1 MIYLITMF
9 VSSIIS
15 IISIIII
22 RIIFQLFSF
31 TLVFIIAVNLFYH
44 MMNETDKYFYFL
56 DTNSMIF
63 VYFRG
68 SMNSL

>member
-1 MIYLITMF
+1 MS
-9 VSSIIS
+9 VSSIF
-15 IISIIII
+15 SIIII
-22 RIIFQLFSF
+22 RIIFQVFTF

-44 MMNETDKYFYFL
+44 MMDETDRYFL

-68 SMNSL
+68 RMNVL

>member
-1 MIYLITMF
+1 MIYLITMS
-9 VSSIIS
+9 VSSIF
-15 IISIIII
+15 SIIII
-22 RIIFQLFSF
+22 RIIFQVFTF

-44 MMNETDKYFYFL
+44 MMDETDKYFYFL

-68 SMNSL
+68 SMNVL

>member
-1 MIYLITMF
+1 MS
-9 VSSIIS
+9 VSSIFS
-15 IISIIII
+15 IFII
-22 RIIFQLFSF
+22 RIIFHLFSF

-44 MMNETDKYFYFL
+44 LIDETDRYFL

-68 SMNSL
+68 RMNVL

>member
-1 MIYLITMF
+1 MIYLITMS
-9 VSSIIS
+9 VNST
-15 IISIIII
+15 ISIIII

-31 TLVFIIAVNLFYH
+31 TLVFIIAVNLFFH
-44 MMNETDKYFYFL
+44 MIDETDRYFYFL

-68 SMNSL
+68 RMNVL

>member
-1 MIYLITMF
+1 MS
-9 VSSIIS
+9 VSS

-31 TLVFIIAVNLFYH
+31 TLVFIIAFDLFYH
-44 MMNETDKYFYFL
+44 MMDGTDRYFYFL

-68 SMNSL
+68 SMNPL